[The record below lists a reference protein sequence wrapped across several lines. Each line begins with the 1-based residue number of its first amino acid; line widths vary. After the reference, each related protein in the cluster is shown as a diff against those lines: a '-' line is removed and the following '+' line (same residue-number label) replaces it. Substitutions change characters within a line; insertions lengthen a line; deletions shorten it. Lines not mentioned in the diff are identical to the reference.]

1 MHDVSPNELIAKVA
15 EELKKMETIK
25 APEWARFAKT
35 GVHKERAPEGKDWWY
50 QRAAAVLRSVAVL
63 GPIGVSKLR
72 TKYGGKK
79 RRGHK
84 KAAFRRGSGS
94 VIRKVLQ
101 QLEKAELIKFVEKG
115 VHKGKVI
122 APKGASLLDKTA
134 AAISKATPKKVVKK
148 PEVKEEVKKEAKPK
162 AEEKEAPK
170 EEKAAE
176 KKPETP
182 KEEKKE
188 QPKPEVKKEKT
199 EEEKAAEEE
208 EKTKELM
215 KKLEK
220 QE

>member
-1 MHDVSPNELIAKVA
+1 MVMYDVSPNELIAKVA
-15 EELKKMETIK
+15 EELKKIETIK

-35 GVHKERAPEGKDWWY
+35 GVHKERAPEEKDWWY
-50 QRAAAVLRSVAVL
+50 KRAAAVLRSVAVL

-115 VHKGKVI
+115 VHKGKVL

-134 AAISKATPKKVVKK
+134 AAISKATPKKIVKK
-148 PEVKEEVKKEAKPK
+148 AEVQQEVKKEKEKNGEKPAK
-162 AEEKEAPK
+162 
-170 EEKAAE
+170 

-199 EEEKAAEEE
+199 EKEKAAEEE

-215 KKLEK
+215 EKLEK